1 MADHAQFEALDIQI
15 LAISANNPFSQK
27 TFARSMELSY
37 PLLSDHPDLHVTH
50 RYDMIKQIGEAKQ
63 PVARG
68 SYFLI
73 DKQGVIRG
81 KWINPPGEVFPN
93 SILLEAAHERLP

>member
-1 MADHAQFEALDIQI
+1 MADHAQFEALSIQL

-27 TFARSMELSY
+27 TFARSMGLSY
-37 PLLSDHPDLHVTH
+37 PLLSDHPDLQVTH
-50 RYDMIKQIGEAKQ
+50 RYDMIKRIGEAKQ

-93 SILLEAAHERLP
+93 DILLEAARERLP